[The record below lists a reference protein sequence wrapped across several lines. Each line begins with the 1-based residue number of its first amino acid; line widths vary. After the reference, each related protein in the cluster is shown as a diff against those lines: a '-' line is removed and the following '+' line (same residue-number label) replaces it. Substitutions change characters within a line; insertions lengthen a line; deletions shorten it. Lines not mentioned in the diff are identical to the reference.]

1 MGLFNSREL
10 QEIERLNKKV
20 QQLEVFITPEIR
32 SISDI
37 NLLITAKK
45 NELQR
50 LTEQMQAQSLEFSK
64 QRTEQHAQLCEM
76 KAEFEKQK
84 SELNDQL
91 RVIKSEISRQRVEL
105 IQLNDEVLM
114 QEYGLYHPLYNFAT
128 SEDYKKRLEHIRLK
142 QKGMVRESTA
152 ASCTTKW
159 TVNGSESQGQTM
171 ITNNIKQIVRSFNA
185 ECENAIDRVEFN
197 NIDSMNKR
205 IKRSYDHLNKLNKT
219 NAICISEKY
228 YNLKIEELHLA
239 IEYALKK
246 QQEKEELKRIREEQR
261 EEAKLAKELEEARKE
276 IGKEQKHYNNL
287 LSKLDTQL
295 LATADEVKRSELIEK
310 RGDVVAQIADLD
322 KALQDVDYRA
332 ANMKAGYVY
341 IISNIGSFGENIYK
355 IGMTRRLDPMERIDE
370 LGDASVPF
378 NFDTHAI
385 IFSEDA
391 PALEAALHR
400 AFDSKKLNMVNTR
413 REFFRVTL
421 SDIEEVVR
429 KNYDKIV
436 DFNVIPPAEQY
447 RNSERIRDELCK

>member
-1 MGLFNSREL
+1 
-10 QEIERLNKKV
+10 
-20 QQLEVFITPEIR
+20 
-32 SISDI
+32 
-37 NLLITAKK
+37 
-45 NELQR
+45 
-50 LTEQMQAQSLEFSK
+50 
-64 QRTEQHAQLCEM
+64 
-76 KAEFEKQK
+76 
-84 SELNDQL
+84 
-91 RVIKSEISRQRVEL
+91 
-105 IQLNDEVLM
+105 
-114 QEYGLYHPLYNFAT
+114 
-128 SEDYKKRLEHIRLK
+128 
-142 QKGMVRESTA
+142 
-152 ASCTTKW
+152 
-159 TVNGSESQGQTM
+159 M

-185 ECENAIDRVEFN
+185 ECENAIDRVKFN
-197 NIDSMNKR
+197 NVESMKGR

-261 EEAKLAKELEEARKE
+261 EEAKLAKEIEEARKE

-287 LSKLDTQL
+287 LSKLDMQL
-295 LATADEVKRSELIEK
+295 LDTSDEVKRSELIEK
-310 RGDVVAQIADLD
+310 RENVVAQIADLD
-322 KALQDVDYRA
+322 KALQDIDYRA

-400 AFDSKKLNMVNTR
+400 AFESKKLNMVNTR

-429 KNYDKIV
+429 KNYDKTV

-447 RNSERIRDELCK
+447 RNSERIRNELHKSRSICEKI

>member
-1 MGLFNSREL
+1 M
-10 QEIERLNKKV
+10 
-20 QQLEVFITPEIR
+20 FITPEVR

-45 NELQR
+45 DELQR
-50 LTEQMQAQSLEFSK
+50 LTEQIQAQSLEFSK
-64 QRTEQHAQLCEM
+64 QRTEQYAQLREM

-91 RVIKSEISRQRVEL
+91 RVIKSEIARQRVEL

-114 QEYGLYHPLYNFAT
+114 QEYGLYHPLYDFAT
-128 SEDYKKRLEHIRLK
+128 SEGYKKRLEHIRLK
-142 QKGMVRESTA
+142 QKDMVRESTA

-159 TVNGSESQGQTM
+159 TVNGSESQGQAM

-185 ECENAIDRVEFN
+185 ECENAIDRVKFN
-197 NIDSMNKR
+197 NVESMKGR

-261 EEAKLAKELEEARKE
+261 EEAKLAKEIEEARKE

-287 LSKLDTQL
+287 LSKLDMQL
-295 LATADEVKRSELIEK
+295 LDTSDEVKRSELIEK
-310 RGDVVAQIADLD
+310 RENVVAQIADLD
-322 KALQDVDYRA
+322 KALQDIDYRA

-400 AFDSKKLNMVNTR
+400 AFESKKLNMVNTR

-429 KNYDKIV
+429 KNYDKTV

-447 RNSERIRDELCK
+447 RNSERIRNELHKSRSICEKI